1 MMNLST
7 KILIA
12 LGLGIIAGLELG
24 ADGVDLAKTWIAP
37 FGTIFMNMIK
47 MIIVPLVFSSLV
59 IGVCSLGDVKKIGRI
74 GAKTMAYYLGTT
86 AFAIVLGLILAI
98 VIQPGAGVNMPAE
111 GVKAAAQA
119 APPIMKVI
127 IDIFPT
133 NAMEAMLKAN
143 MLQIIVFSLFIG
155 IGISMVGE
163 RAEYLKRTIDG
174 LAEVSYKIV
183 GMIMNFAPIGVFGL
197 ITPVV
202 AANGP
207 SVLLPLLKVVIAV
220 YLGCLLHA
228 VIVYGAMLQ
237 FIGKISPMK
246 FFKGIAPAQLLAFTS
261 CSSGGSLPVNM
272 ACVQK
277 LGVSKEISSFVLPLG
292 ATINMDGTAVYQG
305 VCALF
310 IAQIYGVDLTSGQL
324 LTVILTGTLASIGT
338 AGVPGAGFIML
349 TMILTAIGLP
359 LEGSALIAGIDRIL
373 DMPRTCVNITGD
385 ATVCYLVDKS
395 EKENIKEPLF

>member
-1 MMNLST
+1 MNLST

-24 ADGVDLAKTWIAP
+24 ADGVDIAKTWIAP

-86 AFAIVLGLILAI
+86 AFAIVLGLALAI
-98 VIQPGAGVNMPAE
+98 IIQPGAGVHMPTE
-111 GVKAAAQA
+111 GVKAAAKA

-207 SVLLPLLKVVIAV
+207 AVLLPLLKVVVAV

-228 VIVYGAMLQ
+228 LIVYGAMLR
-237 FIGKISPMK
+237 FLGNINPFT

-310 IAQIYGVDLTSGQL
+310 IAQIYGVDLTSGQM

-349 TMILTAIGLP
+349 TMILTAVGLP

-385 ATVCYLVDKS
+385 ATVCYLIDKS
-395 EKENIKEPLF
+395 EKANTKEPLY

>member
-98 VIQPGAGVNMPAE
+98 VIQPGAGVNMPAD

-207 SVLLPLLKVVIAV
+207 AVLLPLLKVVIAV

-349 TMILTAIGLP
+349 TMILTAVGLP

-385 ATVCYLVDKS
+385 ATVCYLIDKS